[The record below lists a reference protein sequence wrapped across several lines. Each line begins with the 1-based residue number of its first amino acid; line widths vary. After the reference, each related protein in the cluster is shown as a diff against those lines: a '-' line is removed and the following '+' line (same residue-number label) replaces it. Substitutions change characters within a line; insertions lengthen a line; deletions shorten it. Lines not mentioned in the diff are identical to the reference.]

1 MNYRGETI
9 LSGTIIRPDKDDPA
23 NSSRI
28 SILLQNDPKGL
39 IPAAI
44 VNYLSDSAPIEWKH
58 SIMDYYHKEYKTK
71 KEKN

>member
-9 LSGTIIRPDKDDPA
+9 LSGTIIRPDKDDLA

-28 SILLQNDPKGL
+28 N
-39 IPAAI
+39 
-44 VNYLSDSAPIEWKH
+44 VNYLSDSAPIKWKH
-58 SIMDYYHKEYKTK
+58 CIMDYYHKEYKIK